1 VPFTQDSDVKVK
13 EVDDN
18 EWELLGAL
26 EYEGRQDHFTVPIG
40 QRTDFASIPRVFVWF
55 VPRYGR
61 YTKAAILHDYLW
73 RKAVPEGQLTR
84 AEADGLL
91 RRAMRELGVPFLRR
105 WIMWAGV
112 RLGALTKADGRKG
125 WLRESPRVILIAV
138 LILPI
143 VVPPALLIL
152 LALGIFYV
160 LEVICWIPLKV
171 SSVIKAKSPKA
182 DPPKQINTPNLDF
195 KT

>member
-1 VPFTQDSDVKVK
+1 MPFTQESDVKVK

-18 EWELLGAL
+18 EWELLGTL

-73 RKAVPEGQLTR
+73 RKAVPDGQLTR

-112 RLGALTKADGRKG
+112 RFGALTKADGRKG

-160 LEVICWIPLKV
+160 LEVLAWIPLKV
-171 SSVIKAKSPKA
+171 SSAMKAKSPKA
-182 DPPKQINTPNLDF
+182 EPPKQVNTPKLDF